1 MDVESH
7 YVVVRE
13 IDRAGASRIDPLAI
27 IAGDQGRHWI
37 GLAESFAAVGGVRA
51 GDSGRQGQTDQGEI
65 GDRREKS
72 GVYRDIYIAP
82 AWGET
87 KVVTTVRQDAA
98 AIRLTEVMEGQR
110 SVSIGRRIQNRGP
123 AVRIHSSGNAA
134 NTAHINCALIVGAVA
149 GFETAHDEFHLQ
161 VSCGER
167 KLQQLILAET
177 VDLRCSKLGC
187 KRQRRR
193 CSQKKRAKTSP
204 GKRHLKSSL
213 YLHCYRLT
221 EFGKSGLGGL
231 QAQKDEGGRATRP
244 EHWLCCTS

>member
-1 MDVESH
+1 MIGEGERRRHLFCVLGHPDVNRTHGLSRGVFGGRIRGGEDLIDVAAAAGTFTFVDSDLTEEVRGGDFSCISGGGKSSGVNRLTCSRDIGQASVGRALHVDVESH

-123 AVRIHSSGNAA
+123 GCASTPPGTPRI
-134 NTAHINCALIVGAVA
+134 L
-149 GFETAHDEFHLQ
+149 
-161 VSCGER
+161 
-167 KLQQLILAET
+167 
-177 VDLRCSKLGC
+177 
-187 KRQRRR
+187 
-193 CSQKKRAKTSP
+193 
-204 GKRHLKSSL
+204 
-213 YLHCYRLT
+213 LT
-221 EFGKSGLGGL
+221 
-231 QAQKDEGGRATRP
+231 
-244 EHWLCCTS
+244 